1 MLGVFP
7 TGMCVTRSHPN
18 GQPRGDW
25 AMRLTLLSHSD
36 QITRLEC
43 EGDITQYQFTPGK
56 DPVQDLLGP
65 YIYRQS
71 VLLSLEKTTYI
82 DSSGIS
88 WLIGT
93 HKQFERAGGRL
104 ILHSLTPMVMQVVQ
118 LLKLNTIL
126 TIAANEA
133 DARQL
138 AQGAKA

>member
-1 MLGVFP
+1 
-7 TGMCVTRSHPN
+7 
-18 GQPRGDW
+18 
-25 AMRLTLLSHSD
+25 MRLTLLSHSE
-36 QITRLEC
+36 QLIRLEC
-43 EGDITQYQFTPGK
+43 EGDITQYQFTPGR

-65 YIYRQS
+65 YIYRQC

-88 WLIGT
+88 WLIST

-104 ILHSLTPMVMQVVQ
+104 ILHTLTPMVQQVVQ

-126 TIAANEA
+126 TIAGSEA

-138 AQGAKA
+138 AQEAKA